1 MKNRQLTARAVSS
14 AKEPGYYGDGS
25 GLYLQISDYGTR
37 SWVFRFMLHGRSR
50 EMGLGSL
57 NTFSLKEARE
67 RARAARQLLADGVDP
82 IEARREKRGAERAAT
97 AARITFEDAAA
108 QYVAAHGDAWRNAR
122 HRAQWLS
129 SLAAHAFPTIG
140 KLPVD
145 TIDLPHVLKV
155 LEPIWKTKTETA
167 SRVRARMELI
177 LAWATVRKYRRGDNP
192 ARWDGHLA
200 AMLPSPQKLKKV
212 KHLAAMPFDQL
223 PAFMAD
229 LREKEGV
236 SARALEFTI
245 LVGSRTGEVV
255 FADWSE
261 IKLKEATWTIPSER
275 MKSGKEHVVPLSSRA
290 IELLGSAGEGRIF
303 GSLHSMSLLRFL
315 QTMRPD
321 LTVHGFRSTFRDW
334 AGDRTNYA
342 RDVIEAA
349 LAHSLKDKTEKAY
362 RRSSAIEKRRRLME
376 EWARYCEMPARVA
389 TVTPIRSAQ

>member
-1 MKNRQLTARAVSS
+1 MKNRQLTARTVSS

-67 RARAARQLLADGVDP
+67 RARGARQLLADGVDP
-82 IEARREKRGAERAAT
+82 IEARREKRGADCAAT

-145 TIDLPHVLKV
+145 AIDLPHVLKV

-177 LAWATVRKYRRGDNP
+177 LAWAMVRKYRRGDNP

-229 LREKEGV
+229 LRAKEGV
-236 SARALEFTI
+236 LARALEFTI

-261 IKLKEATWTIPSER
+261 ITLKEATWTIRPER
-275 MKSGKEHVVPLSSRA
+275 MKSGREHVVPLSKRA
-290 IELLGSAGEGRIF
+290 IELLGSPSEGRIF

-315 QTMRPD
+315 QTMKPD
-321 LTVHGFRSTFRDW
+321 LTVHGFKKHVQRLGWGSHQLSARRHRDGTGPW
-334 AGDRTNYA
+334 PQGQNRKGLQT
-342 RDVIEAA
+342 RQCTRKAA
-349 LAHSLKDKTEKAY
+349 PVVGGVGAVL
-362 RRSSAIEKRRRLME
+362 
-376 EWARYCEMPARVA
+376 
-389 TVTPIRSAQ
+389 